1 MVFFKWILLSALLF
15 GCQSAP
21 QSVVKESIDEREEML
36 MQSAGNNQGLIALY
50 KSRLLKAD
58 NPDTRLKL
66 AKSYFS
72 TKDYESAKYHAE
84 FLKEEQ
90 QCNIDCTL
98 LLAKVLYRL
107 QAYHE
112 SLSLVNTI
120 APVGSTGGEAYNLRG
135 LNHAS
140 MGEFDKA
147 RRAFEMAREFMFDD
161 SSVKNNLAVV
171 DIMTGQFNAAID
183 RLMPMYTTGLADD
196 KIKANLAIATVKAGR
211 SDYFSMIVKN
221 EKNRESRYKLYAAI
235 QASIFTE
242 EQRP

>member
-1 MVFFKWILLSALLF
+1 
-15 GCQSAP
+15 
-21 QSVVKESIDEREEML
+21 
-36 MQSAGNNQGLIALY
+36 
-50 KSRLLKAD
+50 
-58 NPDTRLKL
+58 
-66 AKSYFS
+66 
-72 TKDYESAKYHAE
+72 
-84 FLKEEQ
+84 
-90 QCNIDCTL
+90 
-98 LLAKVLYRL
+98 
-107 QAYHE
+107 
-112 SLSLVNTI
+112 
-120 APVGSTGGEAYNLRG
+120 
-135 LNHAS
+135 